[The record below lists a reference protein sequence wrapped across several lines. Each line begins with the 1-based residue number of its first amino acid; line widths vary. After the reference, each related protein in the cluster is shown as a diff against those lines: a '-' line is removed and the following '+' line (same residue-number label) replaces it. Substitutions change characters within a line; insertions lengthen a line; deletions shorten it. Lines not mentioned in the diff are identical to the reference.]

1 MGKSKGIMDQREFKS
16 WCKGNGKKFTAER
29 YNAYVSKAAA
39 MAAFTDSDTAS
50 EEEEEEGPPQKK
62 SKSAKMVKGPRKGER
77 DEPIAYTKKVKA
89 QLKSMSVKRGDKA
102 ETGVAA
108 LSGAQEVEMGT
119 ASEKRRLIFG
129 KNTPIN

>member
-50 EEEEEEGPPQKK
+50 EEEEEEGPPKKK
-62 SKSAKMVKGPRKGER
+62 SKSAKKDKGPRKGER
-77 DEPIAYTKKVKA
+77 DEPIAHTENVKA
-89 QLKSMSVKRGDKA
+89 HLKNLSVKRGDKA

-108 LSGAQEVEMGT
+108 LSGAQEVEMGS
-119 ASEKRRLIFG
+119 ASEKRRLIFS